1 MKEDLNLHSNKL
13 NYIRAVFW
21 ASYYTSMIPACYW
34 LTRTR
39 INIAL
44 PTLGIGT
51 KPVTGLFTFGCAWA
65 RNLSTIRNALLIEI
79 YESSSFTG
87 VIYVIGSWYKPG
99 EMTCRGALFFVASPL
114 GTMFAGYMQAAAY
127 MDFNGRH
134 GLPGWR
140 YLTLII
146 YERLLVT
153 GPLGDGRSS
162 FSLLSAIPICI
173 V

>member
-1 MKEDLNLHSNKL
+1 MKEDLNLHSNEL
-13 NYIRAVFW
+13 NYIRAVFC

-65 RNLSTIRNALLIEI
+65 QNLSTIYAMRFWSRSTNLAPSLA
-79 YESSSFTG
+79 SSMSSGHRTSPARWRVGLRF
-87 VIYVIGSWYKPG
+87 S
-99 EMTCRGALFFVASPL
+99 LSPL

-127 MDFNGRH
+127 MGFNGRH
-134 GLPGWR
+134 GLSGWR

-146 YERLLVT
+146 YGRVLVT
-153 GPLGDGRSS
+153 DPLGDGRSS
-162 FSLLSAIPICI
+162 FSLLSTIPICI